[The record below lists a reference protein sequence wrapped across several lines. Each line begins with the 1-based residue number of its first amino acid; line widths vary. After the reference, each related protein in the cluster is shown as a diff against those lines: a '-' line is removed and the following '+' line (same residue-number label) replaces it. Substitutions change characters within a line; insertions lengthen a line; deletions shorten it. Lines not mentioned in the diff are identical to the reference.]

1 MKKSELNGASSS
13 LLKKEIYAYINHKK
27 TRRSTTR
34 TNAQCFTLLKIR
46 CPPKKNIVD
55 FYLHSYSSYEEY
67 RNTQILHNE
76 RKLGQIWADETTLA
90 RVANIVLS
98 HAPAQK
104 EILGLCHGTRN
115 GFEQRYFNNQQKLN
129 AIGTD
134 ISPTANQFHN
144 SVQFDFH
151 DVNVEWVNRF
161 DFVYSNSLDQSWQPK
176 TALTTWFNQVRQD
189 GLVILEHTKSHGPGA
204 AGKMD
209 PFGVRPIAMPYVLT
223 EWFGHQISV
232 AHTIGKKANNGL
244 DCWLF
249 VCRKLTKTIV

>member
-1 MKKSELNGASSS
+1 MPTSITKKLGGALRGLTRNALRRLRSVVP
-13 LLKKEIYAYINHKK
+13 LKKD
-27 TRRSTTR
+27 
-34 TNAQCFTLLKIR
+34 
-46 CPPKKNIVD
+46 IVD

-98 HAPAQK
+98 HAAAQK

-115 GFEQRYFNNQQKLN
+115 GFEQRYFNNQQKFN

-134 ISPTANQFHN
+134 ISPTANQFPN

-249 VCRKLTKTIV
+249 VCRKLTKKVK